1 MTKAERMEDIK
12 NRYSLA
18 LAERNFTEQGTENYN
33 ILSEVAKM
41 ILSEIPAV
49 TKSRSSGKVNRYGF
63 RLYGRNYKL
72 VTLASSQ
79 RI

>member
-1 MTKAERMEDIK
+1 MEDIK

-33 ILSEVAKM
+33 TLSEIAKM
-41 ILSEIPAV
+41 ILSEIPTVA
-49 TKSRSSGKVNRYGF
+49 KSRSSGKVNRYGF

-72 VTLASSQ
+72 VTLAKSQ
-79 RI
+79 KI